1 VDDIAQD
8 AARLRATAD
17 IAVGLCAAVVS
28 VADARPRILVLD
40 EPCCT
45 EAATGRAE
53 AALPSAAFLPDRQR
67 TLEEGLRAV
76 VEAQTGLT
84 LGHVEQLYAFAD
96 RWRDPRELSGG
107 PRMLSVG
114 YLALVRPSSRM
125 REGVRWHDLYDLFP
139 WEDRRADD
147 AGPCERRF
155 RPQLQRWCDG
165 GDSPAMRRGRLE
177 RVAMAFGDGA
187 GPDPAAVLERYEL
200 LYECELV
207 AEARRDAWQRAW
219 HAARAVGADD
229 APVAPPACDT
239 VLGPAMVLD
248 HRRIAATALGRLR
261 ARLAHRPLLFELMP
275 RSFTLLQLQT
285 VAEALTGEA
294 LHKQNFRRLVL
305 GGLVEPT
312 GATEATTGGRPAAL
326 FRFRREVLRE
336 RPAPGVGL
344 PGLRRSG

>member
-1 VDDIAQD
+1 MDDIAQNSLG
-8 AARLRATAD
+8 RQATAG
-17 IAVGLCAAVVS
+17 IAVGLCAAVIS
-28 VADARPRILVLD
+28 VADARPRVLVVD
-40 EPCCT
+40 PPQGEEGP
-45 EAATGRAE
+45 
-53 AALPSAAFLPDRQR
+53 ALPSGPFFPDRQR
-67 TLEEGLRAV
+67 TLEDGLREL

-114 YLALVRPSSRM
+114 YLALVRQIREP
-125 REGVRWHDLYDLFP
+125 REGTRWHGLYDLFP
-139 WEDRRADD
+139 WEDRRTTDFAMAD
-147 AGPCERRF
+147 AAI
-155 RPQLQRWCDG
+155 RPQLQQWCEAADG
-165 GDSPAMRRGRLE
+165 PDMRRARLE
-177 RVAMAFGDGA
+177 RVAMAFGEEGRMA
-187 GPDPAAVLERYEL
+187 DPAAVLERYEL

-219 HAARAVGADD
+219 HAARVVGAGSPVQP
-229 APVAPPACDT
+229 APLDT
-239 VLGPAMVLD
+239 TLGPPMVLD

-261 ARLAHRPLLFELMP
+261 MRLAHRPLLFELMP
-275 RSFTLLQLQT
+275 RSFTLLQLQS
-285 VAEALTGEA
+285 VAEALAGEA

-312 GATEATTGGRPAAL
+312 GGTESITGGRPAAL
-326 FRFRREVLRE
+326 FRFRREILRE

>member
-1 VDDIAQD
+1 MDDAVRGE
-8 AARLRATAD
+8 AGLTATEGV
-17 IAVGLCAAVVS
+17 AVGLCAAIVS
-28 VADARPRILVLD
+28 VAEGMPRILVLD
-40 EPCCT
+40 DSGIPEP
-45 EAATGRAE
+45 
-53 AALPSAAFLPDRQR
+53 ALPSAAFLPDRQR
-67 TLEEGLRAV
+67 TLEEGLRDL
-76 VEAQTGLT
+76 VEAQTGLA

-96 RWRDPRELSGG
+96 RWRDPRELSGA

-114 YLALVRPSSRM
+114 YLALVRPASGLRG
-125 REGVRWHDLYDLFP
+125 GVRWQDLYALFP
-139 WEDRRADD
+139 WEDRRRDEPARAEMGIRPRLRRWRDRGD
-147 AGPCERRF
+147 GP
-155 RPQLQRWCDG
+155 
-165 GDSPAMRRGRLE
+165 AVRRGRAE
-177 RVAMAFGDGA
+177 RVAVTFGETAEAWDA
-187 GPDPAAVLERYEL
+187 AAVLERYEL

-219 HAARAVGADD
+219 HTARAVGAG
-229 APVAPPACDT
+229 PPTAPPPVEAA
-239 VLGPAMVLD
+239 LGPPMVLD

-275 RSFTLLQLQT
+275 PSFTLLQLQT
-285 VAEALTGEA
+285 VAEALTGEV

-312 GATEATTGGRPAAL
+312 GAVQATTGGRPAAL

>member
-1 VDDIAQD
+1 MAQD
-8 AARLRATAD
+8 AAQLRATAD
-17 IAVGLCAAVVS
+17 IAVGLCAAVIS

-40 EPCCT
+40 EAPGT
-45 EAATGRAE
+45 AEATGQAE
-53 AALPSAAFLPDRQR
+53 AALPSAPFLPDRQR

-76 VEAQTGLT
+76 VEAQTGLP

-114 YLALVRPSSRM
+114 YLALVRPSARM

-139 WEDRRADD
+139 WEDRRAD
-147 AGPCERRF
+147 AASPCASRF

-165 GDSPAMRRGRLE
+165 GDSPAVRRGRLE

-187 GPDPAAVLERYEL
+187 DSDPAAVLERYEL

-219 HAARAVGADD
+219 HAARAVGADT
-229 APVAPPACDT
+229 PMPLLPCDSA
-239 VLGPAMVLD
+239 LGPSMILD

-305 GGLVEPT
+305 AGLVEPT
-312 GATEATTGGRPAAL
+312 GATEVTTGGRPAAL